1 MLNLEPIT
9 LAADIWSL
17 GVLAYVM
24 LTGFSPYG
32 GDTDSET
39 LQNILTADLDF
50 PDVLFE
56 SVSEEA
62 KNFIPLCLNRNPT

>member
-56 SVSEEA
+56 GVSEEA
-62 KNFIPLCLNRNPT
+62 KNFITLCLNRNPT